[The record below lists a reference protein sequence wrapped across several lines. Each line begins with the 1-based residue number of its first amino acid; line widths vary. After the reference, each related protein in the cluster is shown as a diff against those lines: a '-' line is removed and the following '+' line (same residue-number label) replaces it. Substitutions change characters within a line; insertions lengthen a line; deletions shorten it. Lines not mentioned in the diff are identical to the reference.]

1 MVIAVSRRDE
11 KWKREDGKERGNG
24 ECMKEVGLCAGAAD
38 VDVDGASLTFCLH
51 PLALPLHAFLSA
63 SLFLP
68 FPLFLFSP
76 FHPGL
81 SFKLPIVQLPCPS
94 PSATCI
100 IRLDYSPTHS
110 LDR

>member
-1 MVIAVSRRDE
+1 
-11 KWKREDGKERGNG
+11 
-24 ECMKEVGLCAGAAD
+24 MKEVGLCAGAAD

-51 PLALPLHAFLSA
+51 PLALPLHAFFSA

-110 LDR
+110 LDS

>member
-1 MVIAVSRRDE
+1 MT
-11 KWKREDGKERGNG
+11 
-24 ECMKEVGLCAGAAD
+24 EVGLCAGAAD

-63 SLFLP
+63 SLSL
-68 FPLFLFSP
+68 
-76 FHPGL
+76 L
-81 SFKLPIVQLPCPS
+81 SIPPWSFFQLSIVQLPCPS

-100 IRLDYSPTHS
+100 IRLEYSSTHS